1 MVGSRIPKAKRGNTI
16 MKKILPLVAL
26 VLVAACQKAET
37 EAAPEATE
45 ANVTVQEPEAAVT
58 TEVEVTDPAAK

>member
-1 MVGSRIPKAKRGNTI
+1 

>member
-1 MVGSRIPKAKRGNTI
+1 
-16 MKKILPLVAL
+16 MKNIFALAAVAAL
-26 VLVAACQKAET
+26 TTLAACQKVE
-37 EAAPEATE
+37 EAPEATE